1 VSISAFMI
9 LVSAAFALAGLTQTF
24 GRHRPNRRW
33 VGTGVLATI
42 GGYVASEF
50 LGPVRA
56 WGWEWEWEGLAVV
69 PALSAVIVV
78 GVLAE
83 AGARKL
89 TAT

>member
-9 LVSAAFALAGLTQTF
+9 LISAAFALAGLTQAF
-24 GRHRPNRRW
+24 GRDRPNLRW
-33 VGTGVLATI
+33 VGT
-42 GGYVASEF
+42 
-50 LGPVRA
+50 
-56 WGWEWEWEGLAVV
+56 
-69 PALSAVIVV
+69 